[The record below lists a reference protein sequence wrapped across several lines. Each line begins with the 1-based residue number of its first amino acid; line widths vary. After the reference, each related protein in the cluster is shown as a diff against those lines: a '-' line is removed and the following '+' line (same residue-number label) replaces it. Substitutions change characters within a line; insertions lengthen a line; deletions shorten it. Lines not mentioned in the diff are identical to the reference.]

1 MPNSKINKFIM
12 LITNQLQFQYSNH
25 KIFTFPN
32 IQCEKGDKLLL
43 LGASGVG
50 KTTLLHL
57 LGGLLRPMKGDV
69 SVNGQSLSALIGTNL
84 DRFRGKNMGIIFQ
97 QPHFLR
103 ALTVEENLILA
114 QQLAG
119 LKVDKPLIYKYLED
133 LNMAHQRNVK
143 TDRLSVGEQQRVG
156 IIRALINRPSVVLA
170 DEPTSALDDK
180 NCQEVIRLLNTCA
193 SDAALIIVTHDA
205 RLKSDFKN
213 QIVL

>member
-25 KIFTFPN
+25 RTFTFPN
-32 IQCEKGDKLLL
+32 IQCEKGEKLLL

-57 LGGLLRPMKGDV
+57 LGGLLRPTHGTLFI
-69 SVNGQSLSALIGTNL
+69 NGQNLADLKGTPL
-84 DRFRGKNMGIIFQ
+84 DRFRGKNVGIIFQ

-103 ALTVEENLILA
+103 ALTVTENLILA

-119 LKVDKPLIYKYLED
+119 LKADKSLIYNLLEG
-133 LNMAHQRNVK
+133 LNMAHQRDMK
-143 TDRLSVGEQQRVG
+143 TERLSVGEQQRVG
-156 IIRALINRPSVVLA
+156 IIRALIHRPAVVLA
-170 DEPTSALDDK
+170 DEPTSALDDH
-180 NCQEVIRLLNTCA
+180 NCQEVIRLLNTYA
-193 SDAALIIVTHDA
+193 SDAALIIVTHDV

>member
-1 MPNSKINKFIM
+1 M
-12 LITNQLQFQYSNH
+12 LITNQLQFQYSNNRT
-25 KIFTFPN
+25 FTFPN
-32 IQCEKGDKLLL
+32 IQCEKGEQLLL

-57 LGGLLRPMKGDV
+57 LGGLLRPTHGEV
-69 SVNGQSLSALIGTNL
+69 SINGQNLAALKGTQL
-84 DRFRGKNMGIIFQ
+84 DHFRGRNIGIIFQ

-103 ALTVEENLILA
+103 ALTVLENLILA

-119 LKVDKPLIYKYLED
+119 LKVDKPLIYNFLD
-133 LNMAHQRNVK
+133 NLNIGHQRDVK

-156 IIRALINRPSVVLA
+156 IIRALINRPAVVLA
-170 DEPTSALDDK
+170 DEPTSALDDA

-213 QIVL
+213 QIILNANT

>member
-1 MPNSKINKFIM
+1 M

-25 KIFTFPN
+25 RTFTFPN
-32 IQCEKGDKLLL
+32 IQCEKGEKLLL

-57 LGGLLRPMKGDV
+57 LGGLLRPTHGTI
-69 SVNGQSLSALIGTNL
+69 SINGQNLADLKGTHL
-84 DRFRGKNMGIIFQ
+84 DRFRGKKVGIIFQ

-103 ALTVEENLILA
+103 ALTVTENLILA

-119 LKVDKPLIYKYLED
+119 MKADKPLIYNFLEG
-133 LNMAHQRNVK
+133 LNMAHQRDMK
-143 TDRLSVGEQQRVG
+143 TERLSVGEQQRVG
-156 IIRALINRPSVVLA
+156 IIRALIHRPAVVLA
-170 DEPTSALDDK
+170 DEPTSALDDN
-180 NCQEVIRLLNTCA
+180 NCQEVIRLLNTYA
-193 SDAALIIVTHDA
+193 GDAALMIVTHDA

>member
-1 MPNSKINKFIM
+1 M

-25 KIFTFPN
+25 RTFTFPN
-32 IQCEKGDKLLL
+32 IQCEKGEQLLL

-57 LGGLLRPMKGDV
+57 LGGLLRPTNGEV
-69 SVNGQSLSALIGTNL
+69 SINGQNLAVLKGTQL
-84 DRFRGKNMGIIFQ
+84 DHFRGRNIGIIFQ

-103 ALTVEENLILA
+103 ALTVLENIILA

-119 LKVDKPLIYKYLED
+119 LKVDKSLIYSFLD
-133 LNMAHQRNVK
+133 HLNMGHQRDVK

-156 IIRALINRPSVVLA
+156 IIRALINRPAVVLA
-170 DEPTSALDDK
+170 DEPTSALDDA

-213 QIVL
+213 QIILNANT